1 MGAVIEPE
9 SARPR
14 IIGRYAIFDE
24 VGRGGAATV
33 HIGRLTGPIGFSRTV
48 AIKKMHESVAGD
60 AEIAAMFLD
69 EARLTGRIRHPNVV
83 PVVDVLS
90 IEEEVFLIMEYV
102 HGETLA
108 SLLHTMQARGESA
121 PVPIAVQ
128 IVRDAL
134 HGLHAAHEARNDRG
148 QPLDLVHRD
157 VSPHNIMVGA
167 DGISRVLDF
176 GIAKAVDRIQ
186 DTHTGQLK
194 GKVSYM
200 APEQILGQ
208 PIDRRVDI
216 YAAGLVLWEALAG
229 KRLFSGDSS
238 GHVMYRVLREE
249 IPRLPLVPAPI
260 ADAVAKAIARDPASR
275 FATAFEF
282 ARALEEASE
291 PVAPTVIGKW
301 ACEVSGPALSQ
312 RLERVQAIEATPVVA
327 AVRLGKDGHRRARQ
341 PRASRVIA
349 IAIAGCVA
357 VAATSALAL
366 RPHHTGEAAT
376 HAMES
381 PAIPYPSSAPSPP
394 AGVAAEAES
403 AASSTD
409 VPAGEGT
416 RSRPPAPTD
425 RSATG
430 AQANTQDGARTKKA
444 GAAAPKGSTAHQP
457 LRRAEDLFSRE

>member
-1 MGAVIEPE
+1 MNTVTEPAT
-9 SARPR
+9 ARPR

-33 HIGRLTGPIGFSRTV
+33 HIGRLMGPIGFSRTV

-90 IEEEVFLIMEYV
+90 IEGEVFLIMEYL

-108 SLLHTMQARGESA
+108 SLLRAMRARHE
-121 PVPIAVQ
+121 PVPAPIAVQ
-128 IVRDAL
+128 VVRDVL
-134 HGLHAAHEARNDRG
+134 HGLHAAHEARTDSG
-148 QPLDLVHRD
+148 EPLDMVHRD

-176 GIAKAVDRIQ
+176 GIAKAVGRIQ

-194 GKVSYM
+194 GKVAYM
-200 APEQILGQ
+200 APEQILGR

-216 YAAGLVLWEALAG
+216 YAAGLVLWETLAG
-229 KRLFSGDSS
+229 RRLFHGDSS
-238 GHVMYRVLREE
+238 GEIMYRVLREK
-249 IPRLPLVPAPI
+249 IPRLSLVPAPI
-260 ADAVAKAIARDPASR
+260 ADVVARAIEREPADR

-291 PVAPTVIGKW
+291 PVAPTAIGDW
-301 ACEVSGPALSQ
+301 VRQVSGPALNQ
-312 RLERVQAIEATPVVA
+312 RLERLQEIETTPIGVVRN
-327 AVRLGKDGHRRARQ
+327 AVDARPRG
-341 PRASRVIA
+341 PRASRVVA
-349 IAIAGCVA
+349 IALAGCVV

-366 RPHHTGEAAT
+366 RPHHKEEAAT
-376 HAMES
+376 EHHEEA
-381 PAIPYPSSAPSPP
+381 PAAPP
-394 AGVAAEAES
+394 VAAIAPPVVAPESESTATLS
-403 AASSTD
+403 AADSST
-409 VPAGEGT
+409 GEGT
-416 RSRPPAPTD
+416 RVRASSPSSD
-425 RSATG
+425 RG
-430 AQANTQDGARTKKA
+430 AASVQANPQDSARANTPKKSPPPK
-444 GAAAPKGSTAHQP
+444 GAATRPP